1 MSYTSLYQNML
12 GELYP
17 HFIGKF
23 PWAIPH
29 FTAVLNGNTLSQN
42 VRLLH
47 AVPHRSKTPQVQHKK
62 FWKTLEPGSKV
73 FCVAPVL

>member
-29 FTAVLNGNTLSQN
+29 FINMSFNPQIRVSMRGLCDFRVLYGQTHVFSQN
-42 VRLLH
+42 GERARDLPTVVL
-47 AVPHRSKTPQVQHKK
+47 AGPHS
-62 FWKTLEPGSKV
+62 
-73 FCVAPVL
+73 